1 MDRRAS
7 YDDARGMGEG
17 ILDNRDTQHRYW
29 LLMEIKST
37 STTDD
42 IYEDGLSSAVSLPTH
57 LANIMSRA
65 LTYPPIQF
73 VCSASLSQGL
83 LKSQVQG
90 LQSPLSDDVHLFNL
104 RTTSGKESALM
115 ILHRQGF
122 DCQYWHLLSNSL
134 QSLPPFDSAEIKIS
148 SLQRTSLTGNKALDI
163 KNQTLQD
170 LNNNWTQEPMRL
182 QTFKL
187 HF

>member
-29 LLMEIKST
+29 LLMEVKESVSDDMYSDSSST
-37 STTDD
+37 K
-42 IYEDGLSSAVSLPTH
+42 VSLPTH
-57 LANIMSRA
+57 LANVMSRS
-65 LTYPPIQF
+65 LNYPPIQF
-73 VCSASLSQGL
+73 VCAASLSKGL
-83 LKSQVQG
+83 LNSQVKG

-104 RTTSGKESALM
+104 RTLSGKDSALL

-122 DCQYWHLLSNSL
+122 DCGYWHEISGTA
-134 QSLPPFDSAEIKIS
+134 AEMPAFEMKIS

-163 KNQTLQD
+163 KNQTSFSHMP
-170 LNNNWTQEPMRL
+170 EAMRL